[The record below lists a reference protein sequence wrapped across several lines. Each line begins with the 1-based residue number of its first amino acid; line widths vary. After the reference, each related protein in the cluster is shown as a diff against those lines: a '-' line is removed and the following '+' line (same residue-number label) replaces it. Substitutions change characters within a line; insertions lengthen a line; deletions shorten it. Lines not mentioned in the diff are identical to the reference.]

1 MAKKKSRYNALKLKG
16 DCEKCGAQGIDI
28 DHLMP
33 QELAN
38 ENGFIGHIHK
48 NHPANLANICKEC
61 HAEKTRNR
69 TCLRRVKTSNGMK
82 LVEC

>member
-1 MAKKKSRYNALKLKG
+1 
-16 DCEKCGAQGIDI
+16 
-28 DHLMP
+28 MP